1 MPGLQVVGYPSL
13 VVFGEGKLQPLAMV
27 VGEGPGADE
36 DASGRPFV
44 GRAGQYLDRWLAS
57 IGLSRQSNAYIAN
70 IVKCRPPGNRD
81 PEADEVEACL
91 PYLKRQVELI
101 QPRSIL
107 CLGRTAA
114 HTLLSSTDSIQQMR
128 SRWYRFDSIP
138 VLVTYHPSA
147 VLRNPNL
154 RAAVWE
160 DLKRLAAFLK
170 IEIPAKAVVD
180 VRSVLLDTPVK
191 HVFTYRI
198 PDSMHA
204 VTGMRCQVPFGR
216 REVTAFIVE
225 TVDRLPDTSYEIKEI
240 KRMIDKEPLFGKAEV
255 ELAQWMGRFYV
266 CSPGEALAAMVPSG
280 RRDIGLPPFEC
291 GEFGLEIEPEQ
302 LSEPQR
308 RAIDSILSSSSS
320 LHYLYG
326 VTGSGKSEVFHP
338 SRQTMIERNLQVIY
352 LVPRSPHAQLAY
364 LVGRFKNRWLSS
376 IQG

>member
-1 MPGLQVVGYPSL
+1 MTNEDRDARRAEFRLALDNIRDVQLDLQRLLGEGKTIVPKADFEHVLEYLVPSDKQVGPLPECSL
-13 VVFGEGKLQPLAMV
+13 ERLSEIALSCQACKLSATRHSVVFGEGKLQPLAMV

-57 IGLSRQSNAYIAN
+57 IGLSRQINAYIAN

-147 VLRNPNL
+147 VLRNPDL

-170 IEIPAKAVVD
+170 IDIPAKA
-180 VRSVLLDTPVK
+180 R
-191 HVFTYRI
+191 
-198 PDSMHA
+198 
-204 VTGMRCQVPFGR
+204 
-216 REVTAFIVE
+216 
-225 TVDRLPDTSYEIKEI
+225 
-240 KRMIDKEPLFGKAEV
+240 
-255 ELAQWMGRFYV
+255 
-266 CSPGEALAAMVPSG
+266 
-280 RRDIGLPPFEC
+280 
-291 GEFGLEIEPEQ
+291 
-302 LSEPQR
+302 
-308 RAIDSILSSSSS
+308 
-320 LHYLYG
+320 
-326 VTGSGKSEVFHP
+326 
-338 SRQTMIERNLQVIY
+338 
-352 LVPRSPHAQLAY
+352 
-364 LVGRFKNRWLSS
+364 
-376 IQG
+376 